1 MHSTIRRGSD
11 WAALT
16 KRVPVPWRKRRK
28 ILRKFQLPMMPRHP
42 HRQMVSRALQRQG
55 SDQSSVREMNS
66 SIGSVL
72 NCYFR
77 ATLQLHHVCMW
88 LNNVEPCLN
97 DGTSQSNLHSK
108 IAQALHEPLFY
119 SNPTLP
125 AHYRCWR
132 KQWQKQLPRKH
143 EKPRKMQ
150 RLTVRILR
158 NVDACDRQQPAVI
171 VLK

>member
-88 LNNVEPCLN
+88 LNNVEPCLKMMERVRAIY
-97 DGTSQSNLHSK
+97 TPK
-108 IAQALHEPLFY
+108 
-119 SNPTLP
+119 
-125 AHYRCWR
+125 
-132 KQWQKQLPRKH
+132 LPRLC
-143 EKPRKMQ
+143 MN
-150 RLTVRILR
+150 LCFIRILHFLHTTGVDGSSGRSNCPESTR
-158 NVDACDRQQPAVI
+158 NRGRCSGWQ
-171 VLK
+171 